1 MEHGEPEEECAA
13 DVGGAHAG
21 RSTVMAVEVVAT
33 I

>member
-13 DVGGAHAG
+13 DVGAHTG